1 MKNKNRMLRL
11 KRVCFGGVWMM
22 ILMLSNGCTIRL
34 NGDFCDVY
42 LPVYPDYE
50 KDTPE
55 TIRQIDKNNIVYQ
68 QCLIGKK

>member
-1 MKNKNRMLRL
+1 
-11 KRVCFGGVWMM
+11 
-22 ILMLSNGCTIRL
+22 MLSNGCTIRL
-34 NGDFCDVY
+34 SGDFCDIY

-68 QCLIGKK
+68 KCMINNKSLRFAGGFSVRPSFEKG